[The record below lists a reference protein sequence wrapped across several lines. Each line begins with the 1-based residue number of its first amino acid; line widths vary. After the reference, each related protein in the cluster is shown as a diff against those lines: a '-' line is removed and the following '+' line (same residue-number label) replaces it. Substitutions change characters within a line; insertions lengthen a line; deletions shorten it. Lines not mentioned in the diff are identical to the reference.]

1 MTDTFLCSFHPKNK
15 IMTIYHRKFSHN
27 LETVEGE
34 GEEDGAEENK
44 KYPKTISTGNNLMR
58 P

>member
-34 GEEDGAEENK
+34 EAEEGAEENK
-44 KYPKTISTGNNLMR
+44 KLSRNYFNR
-58 P
+58 